1 MHNYILKQI
10 INNEKIKYTTKK
22 QKKKCEALIPVT
34 RIKIN
39 HDSMENERYT
49 LC

>member
-1 MHNYILKQI
+1 MLEEI
-10 INNEKIKYTTKK
+10 INNKENKNTTKK
-22 QKKKCEALIPVT
+22 QKKECEDLIPVT

-39 HDSMENERYT
+39 HDSMQNGRYT